1 MDRYLR
7 QIKIWSR
14 NVYDIYVHRDREVED
29 ENFADESTNRLN
41 DRIKS
46 HYFEFM
52 MREMRTVKCEGE
64 IASVRV
70 VSSRAP

>member
-1 MDRYLR
+1 MDRFLR
-7 QIKIWSR
+7 RLKYGVETR
-14 NVYDIYVHRDREVED
+14 DIYVHRDREVKD
-29 ENFADESTNRLN
+29 ENFANESTNRLN

-52 MREMRTVKCEGE
+52 MREMRTVRCEGE
-64 IASVRV
+64 ITSVRV